1 LLSSAVVDLRQIRQ
15 PVLVDHLVLAD
26 ARQAVSLHGAGLL
39 LHVLID
45 SAGQRR
51 RVDLNDEQS
60 AGLAF

>member
-1 LLSSAVVDLRQIRQ
+1 
-15 PVLVDHLVLAD
+15 VLVDHLVLAD
-26 ARQAVSLHGAGLL
+26 ARHAVSLHGAGLL

-60 AGLAF
+60 AGLAV